1 MLRNHIKVAIRHLL
15 RNKTFSLIN
24 ISGLTVATLC
34 CLYMLMYVKNE
45 YSYDRHHKDAKDIY
59 RITSYFKSKGG
70 ESNRLA
76 TTSPP
81 VAPAMK
87 NDFSEVKQYTRV
99 VSPPGVNYHLFSYNN
114 RSFYETKG
122 LFVDSTF
129 FQVFTYHFVYGT
141 PYKALNAPYTI
152 VLTEATAEKLFGKA
166 DPVGK
171 LMSIDNSFGKHDF
184 TVTGVV
190 NDDLGPAHISA
201 NFFISMN
208 SGGIGEYVMTDDSW
222 AGNNFISAY
231 VKLQPGSDAAALDKK
246 LPAFL
251 DKYGAQQL
259 KDRGMDKALHLQPLI
274 GIHTTPGYQADI
286 AKPVSPVFLY
296 ILLFIAG
303 LIQVIACINF
313 MNLSTARSFN
323 RAKEVGVRKAIGA
336 NRDNLIKQFLTES
349 AVISILSMV
358 LAIPLLWIG
367 LPILNEVAGVDLKIS
382 AFYRTDIIIGIAGII
397 IVTGLFAG
405 SYPAFYLSAFKAIK
419 VLKGNIENNFAG
431 INLRKG
437 LVVFQFVLSVI
448 LIIGIIVINRQLH
461 FINNMNVGFEK
472 EQKVIITFRTAEA
485 KMQMPALKNRLLELP
500 QVKNITSSNNYPGQ
514 FIFNDVGLHL
524 LGQDPASSKIIRFMM
539 SDEGFLKTLGIRLI
553 KGRDLSAVDSGK
565 VILNEAALA
574 QLGLTTENA
583 VGTRLYGVERQFE
596 VIGVM
601 QDFNFSSLHEK
612 IDPFMI
618 MNPPGGKPEYL
629 SNMIVAVNS
638 NDYEKFLSKVSAA
651 WKTLIPSA
659 PFEYAFLDEQVQKQ
673 YSSEITLSKII
684 NAFTLIAIIICC
696 LGLFG
701 LAAFTAERR
710 TKEIGIRKVLGAS
723 VPGIVTLLSR
733 DFLIL
738 VVISVVI
745 ASPIAWFAMN
755 KWLGDFAYRIN
766 IRWWIFLVAG
776 LIAVIIAFITV
787 SFQALR
793 AALSNPVNS
802 LRNE

>member
-1 MLRNHIKVAIRHLL
+1 MMRNYIKVALRHLV

-45 YSYDRHHKDAKDIY
+45 YSYDRHHKDAKNIY
-59 RITSYFKSKGG
+59 RVTSSFKSKGE
-70 ESNRLA
+70 ESNRMA

-81 VAPAMK
+81 VVPAMK
-87 NDFSEVKQYTRV
+87 NDFSEVDQYTRV

-122 LFVDSTF
+122 VFVDSTF
-129 FQVFTYHFVYGT
+129 FQVFTYHFVYGS
-141 PYKALNAPYTI
+141 PYKALHAPYTI
-152 VLTEATAEKLFGKA
+152 VLTEPTAEKLFGRT

-171 LMSIDNSFGKHDF
+171 IMSIDNSFGKHDF
-184 TVTGVV
+184 MVAGVV
-190 NDDLGPAHISA
+190 NDDLGQTHIPA

-208 SGGIGEYVMTDDSW
+208 SGGIGEYVMKDDSW
-222 AGNNFISAY
+222 AGNNFVTAY
-231 VKLQPGSDAAALDKK
+231 VKLQPGSDAAALEKK

-251 DKYGAQQL
+251 EKYGAQQL
-259 KDRGMDKALHLQPLI
+259 RDRGMDKALHLQPLI
-274 GIHTTPGYQADI
+274 GIHTTMGYQADI

-303 LIQVIACINF
+303 LIQLIACINF

-336 NRDNLIKQFLTES
+336 NRNNLIKQFLTES
-349 AVISILSMV
+349 AVVSILSMI
-358 LAIPLLWIG
+358 LAIPMLWIA
-367 LPILNEVAGVDLKIS
+367 LPILNEVAGIDLKIS
-382 AFYRTDIIIGIAGII
+382 SFYRQDIMAGIAGLI

-472 EQKVIITFRTAEA
+472 EQKLIITFRTAEA
-485 KMQMPALKNRLLELP
+485 KKQMPAFKNRLLELS
-500 QVKNITSSNNYPGQ
+500 QVKNITSANNYPGQ

-524 LGQDPASSKIIRFMM
+524 LGQDPVASKNIQFMM
-539 SDEGFLKTLGIRLI
+539 TDEGFLKTLSIQLL
-553 KGRDLSAVDSGK
+553 KGRDLTPHDSGK
-565 VILNEAALA
+565 VVINEAALV
-574 QLGLTTENA
+574 QLGLTAENA
-583 VGTRLYGVERQFE
+583 IGTRLYGVGKQFDI
-596 VIGVM
+596 IGVM
-601 QDFNFSSLHEK
+601 KDFNFSSLHEN
-612 IDPFMI
+612 INPFMI
-618 MNPPGGKPEYL
+618 MNPPQSDPQYL
-629 SNMIVAVNS
+629 SNMIIAVNTR
-638 NDYEKFLSKVSAA
+638 DYENFLNKVSAA
-651 WKTLIPSA
+651 WKSMIPSA

-673 YSSEITLSKII
+673 YSSEIKLSRII
-684 NAFTLIAIIICC
+684 NAFTLIAILICC

-710 TKEIGIRKVLGAS
+710 TKEIGIRKVLGAT
-723 VPGIVTLLSR
+723 VPGIVSLLSR
-733 DFLIL
+733 EFLML
-738 VVISVVI
+738 VLISVVI
-745 ASPIAWFAMN
+745 ASPIAWYAMN
-755 KWLGDFAYRIN
+755 RWLGDFAYRIN
-766 IRWWIFLVAG
+766 ISWWIFLVAG
-776 LIAVIIAFITV
+776 VIAVIIAFITV